1 LLDKKIAE
9 PRFAGTEEQAKQLIS
24 ALIDYIEEKDKI
36 KKEAIIY
43 DFKSARRKV
52 HSDYQQG

>member
-1 LLDKKIAE
+1 MFEKKTAE
-9 PRFAGTEEQAKQLIS
+9 PRFKGTEEQAQQLIV

-43 DFKSARRKV
+43 DFKSDRRKV